1 MKINNK
7 FRIVLSLL
15 CLVLIA
21 GSLAVLFPAATE
33 TECEHPRAYFVSS
46 KFAETD
52 ETNVYAR
59 RTEYRCDECGE
70 ILVQSNTLD
79 DFSNNLPAVQDS
91 KPVYSGCWSVGY
103 ISAVT
108 GVYKPFNAQADATG
122 WLCMAE
128 DVADIWKADSHGAF
142 RFSNGLAPSF
152 GLSSRTND
160 KISVCYTAPKD
171 GSVSVDFTKMR
182 LASGVGNLLF
192 DILCNGKSYLNGG
205 IELFSSDFDTLE
217 ELNTF
222 VEGMR
227 ISVSQ
232 GDEICFTFKAVSGAA
247 ILDGTFVSPRVEY
260 VDTPFT
266 VMVCKGGCTY
276 TANGVCKNCGSL
288 AWNVRDELQRISV
301 VASDGTSRYAS
312 LSYYEG
318 MTWKDAVAFLSQDAA
333 SGYVLYTEQNEMYN
347 RVCFV
352 YEDVSYAVCM
362 NGVAVHATDKI
373 IPGARYT
380 VDLPAV

>member
-70 ILVQSNTLD
+70 ILVQSNMLD
-79 DFSNNLPAVQDS
+79 DFSNNLPTVQDS
-91 KPVYSGCWSVGY
+91 KPVYSGNWSVGY

-108 GVYKPFNAQADATG
+108 GAYKPFNAQANASG

-128 DVADIWKADSHGAF
+128 DTADIWQADSHGAF
-142 RFSNGLAPSF
+142 RFASGLAPSF

-276 TANGVCKNCGSL
+276 TANGVCEACGS
-288 AWNVRDELQRISV
+288 VRTVKNFMLILNSEY
-301 VASDGTSRYAS
+301 GYAETIEFV
-312 LSYYEG
+312 EG
-318 MTWKDAVAFLSQDAA
+318 MTWRQMQNSVFAHERVLFGYFIGSDMLVGIKSGMNNTTIYCLLKDGHSVRPSDVIDPAGDYTFIK
-333 SGYVLYTEQNEMYN
+333 LY
-347 RVCFV
+347 
-352 YEDVSYAVCM
+352 
-362 NGVAVHATDKI
+362 
-373 IPGARYT
+373 
-380 VDLPAV
+380 